1 MTRLKQMFGSGIPDP
16 IGFQITRWSQDP
28 YSYGA
33 YSFYK
38 LGSKPVMRDDLAA
51 PIGNRVFFAGEA
63 THRQMF
69 ATVHGALLSGQ
80 RAATQ
85 AEA

>member
-1 MTRLKQMFGSGIPDP
+1 
-16 IGFQITRWSQDP
+16 
-28 YSYGA
+28 
-33 YSFYK
+33 
-38 LGSKPVMRDDLAA
+38 MRDDLAA

-80 RAATQ
+80 RAANQ